1 MNLVI
6 VESPAKAKTINKY
19 LGDNYTVLASYGHIR
34 DLPSKNGSVDPENKF
49 QMEWEI
55 DSFSKK
61 YLKEITDVAKD
72 SDKIILATDPDR
84 EGEAI
89 AWHVKE
95 FLDEK
100 KILKDKKIERVVFNE
115 ITKKAV
121 INGIE
126 NPRSLEGQLVDAYM
140 ARRALDYLVGF
151 NISPILWTKLPGS
164 KSAGRVQS
172 VALRLLTEREH
183 EIEVFN
189 PEEFWTINVNF
200 ITSSKNILTSSI
212 SELNGEKIEKF
223 SFRNKEDVNNAIS
236 KIKEKKY
243 SIKDITSKIYTR
255 NPSGP
260 FTTSTLQQSASS
272 KLGFGASRTMQIA
285 QRLYQGIEIDGDTKG
300 LITYMRT
307 DGTNISKEA
316 IPLFRKYIEENY
328 GDDYLPE
335 QANNYSGKKAKNA
348 QEAHEA
354 IRPTEIKNSPES
366 IKKYLSTDQYKL
378 YDLIWSRA
386 LSSQMQPAK
395 FDRKTILIT
404 SEDGK
409 NILKS
414 SGSTVKF
421 DGFLKLQKIDENDD
435 EKILPEVSKGPIEI
449 KEFNDEQHFT
459 QPPPRFSEAS
469 LVKKLEELG
478 IGRPSTYA
486 SIISV
491 ISNRG
496 YADIV
501 NKRFFPTD
509 RGKLLSAF
517 LEKLFSRYVDYD
529 FTAKLEDQLDDIT
542 SGKENWIKVLDQFW
556 IDFNKNVL
564 NVKEKRTREVLDL
577 LNDSLGK
584 LIFDTDENGK
594 IDRKCKLCQTGELS
608 LKNSFRGGAF
618 IGCSGYPE
626 CKFTR
631 PLSKIKASQQVN
643 LAEPKLIGKNDIGK
657 DIYLKNG
664 RFGPYLQYELSDEE
678 IENIKKPKTK
688 TKKKKK
694 EESNFK
700 NVSIPKGLDIE
711 NVDLDKAK
719 YLCSLPKIIG
729 KHPDLDKDITINVGR
744 FGPYLKC
751 DNKSAR
757 LESIDEL
764 FNIGL
769 NRAITLIS
777 EAKPGRISSSIIK
790 DLGEH
795 PEDKKPVRIMKGQYG
810 PYIKYKSLNATIP
823 EEKDPAELTMEEALI
838 LIEKRKEYDR
848 SKKRKKKMKL
858 LIFII
863 LILNLCLSTSFSA
876 EKKDCSKFK
885 KFSKNHIACKASN
898 LKAGT
903 KNTAGKIKNK
913 TGNILK
919 VTTGIFKKN

>member
-34 DLPSKNGSVDPENKF
+34 DLPSKNGSVDPSEKF
-49 QMEWEI
+49 KMIWEV

-61 YLKEITDVAKD
+61 YLKEITDVAKK
-72 SDKIILATDPDR
+72 SEKIILATDPDR

-95 FLDEK
+95 YLDEK
-100 KILKDKKIERVVFNE
+100 KLLKDKKIERVVFNE

-121 INGIE
+121 TKGIE
-126 NPRSLEGQLVDAYM
+126 NPRNIEPNLVDAYM

-183 EIEVFN
+183 EIEQFL
-189 PEEFWTINVNF
+189 PEEFWTLNVDF
-200 ITSSKNILTSSI
+200 KSSKGDILRSNIVKINDS
-212 SELNGEKIEKF
+212 KIEKF
-223 SFRNKEDVNNAIS
+223 SFKNKEDINNAIEIIKKS
-236 KIKEKKY
+236 NYKI
-243 SIKDITSKIYTR
+243 SDINSKIYTR

-260 FTTSTLQQSASS
+260 FTTSTLQQTASS

-285 QRLYQGIEIDGDTKG
+285 QRLYQGIDIDGDTVG

-307 DGTNISKEA
+307 DGTNISKDA
-316 IPLFRKYIEENY
+316 INDFRNFIEKTY
-328 GDDYLPE
+328 GNNYLPSE
-335 QANNYSGKKAKNA
+335 PNNYSGKKAKNA

-354 IRPTEIKNSPES
+354 IRPTDITRTPELM
-366 IKKYLSTDQYKL
+366 KKFLSTDQVKL
-378 YDLIWSRA
+378 YDLIWCRA
-386 LSSQMQPAK
+386 LSSQMEAAK
-395 FDRKTILIT
+395 FDRKTITIV
-404 SEDGK
+404 SENNLNQFK
-409 NILKS
+409 C
-414 SGSTVKF
+414 SGSTIKF
-421 DGFLKLQKIDENDD
+421 DGFLKLTRIDDED
-435 EKILPEVSKGPIEI
+435 EKIIPEVNKDEVSIEDFI
-449 KEFNDEQHFT
+449 DEQHYT

-517 LEKLFSRYVDYD
+517 LEKLFSKYVDYG
-529 FTAKLEDQLDDIT
+529 FTAGLEEQLDDIT
-542 SGKENWIKVLDQFW
+542 SGKEEWIRVLDNFW
-556 IDFNKNVL
+556 KDFNLNVL

-577 LNDSLGK
+577 LNESLGE
-584 LIFDTDENGK
+584 LIFEADKNGN
-594 IDRKCKLCQTGELS
+594 IDRKCKLCNSGELS

-618 IGCSGYPE
+618 IGCSNYPE

-631 PLSKIKASQQVN
+631 PLSKSKANDQIA
-643 LAEPKLIGKNDIGK
+643 LAEPKLVGQNENGKEIF
-657 DIYLKNG
+657 LKNG
-664 RFGPYLQYELSDEE
+664 RFGPYLQYENIDDEK
-678 IENIKKPKTK
+678 N

-694 EESNFK
+694 KKKNENLR
-700 NVSIPKGLDIE
+700 NVSIPKGIE
-711 NVDLDKAK
+711 IDQIDLEKAK
-719 YLCSLPKIIG
+719 YLCSLPKVIG
-729 KHPDLDKDITINVGR
+729 KHPDNGNDITINSGR

-751 DNKSAR
+751 ENKSAR
-757 LESIDEL
+757 LENVEEL
-764 FNIGL
+764 FTIGL
-769 NRAITLIS
+769 NRAIALIA
-777 EAKPGRISSSIIK
+777 EAKPGRISSSLIK

-823 EEKDPAELTMEEALI
+823 EEKDPTELTMDEALI
-838 LIEKRKEYDR
+838 LIEKRREYD
-848 SKKRKKKMKL
+848 KNKKKG
-858 LIFII
+858 
-863 LILNLCLSTSFSA
+863 
-876 EKKDCSKFK
+876 KK
-885 KFSKNHIACKASN
+885 
-898 LKAGT
+898 
-903 KNTAGKIKNK
+903 
-913 TGNILK
+913 
-919 VTTGIFKKN
+919 

>member
-19 LGDNYTVLASYGHIR
+19 LGADYTVLASYGHIR
-34 DLPSKNGSVDPENKF
+34 DLPSKNGSVDPENSFK
-49 QMEWEI
+49 MIWEV

-61 YLKEITDVAKD
+61 YLKEITDTAKN

-100 KILKDKKIERVVFNE
+100 KLLKDKKVERVVFNE

-121 INGIE
+121 TNGID
-126 NPRSLEGQLVDAYM
+126 NPRNIENELVDAYM

-183 EIEVFN
+183 EIEVFQ
-189 PEEFWTINVNF
+189 PKEFWTLNVNF
-200 ITSSKNILTSSI
+200 LTKDNLIINTNINQLD
-212 SELNGEKIEKF
+212 GKKIEKF
-223 SFRNKEDVNNAIS
+223 SFKNKVEVNS
-236 KIKEKKY
+236 GVELIKNKKY
-243 SIKDITSKIYTR
+243 KISDITSKTYTR

-260 FTTSTLQQSASS
+260 FTTSTLQQTSSS

-285 QRLYQGIEIDGDTKG
+285 QRLYQGIDIDGETVG

-307 DGTNISKEA
+307 DGTNISKDA
-316 IPLFRKYIEENY
+316 VISFRDFITQNY
-328 GDDYLPE
+328 GNDYLPTSPL
-335 QANNYSGKKAKNA
+335 NYSGKKAKNA

-354 IRPTEIKNSPES
+354 IRPTEISRVPDDM
-366 IKKYLSTDQYKL
+366 KKYLSTDQYKL
-378 YDLIWSRA
+378 YNLIWSRS
-386 LSSQMQPAK
+386 LSSQMESAK
-395 FDRKTILIT
+395 FDRKTITI
-404 SEDGK
+404 SSDDEK
-409 NILKS
+409 NIFKA
-414 SGSTVKF
+414 SGSTLKF
-421 DGFLKLQKIDENDD
+421 DGFLKVSNLDGYKDEEN
-435 EKILPEVSKGPIEI
+435 ILPDVSKGEVSY
-449 KEFNDEQHFT
+449 KDFNDEQHFT
-459 QPPPRFSEAS
+459 QPPPRYSEAS

-496 YADIV
+496 YADIE

-517 LEKLFSRYVDYD
+517 LEKLFSKYVDYD

-542 SGKENWIKVLDQFW
+542 SGKENWIKVLEEFW
-556 IDFNKNVL
+556 RDFNLNVTD
-564 NVKEKRTREVLDL
+564 VKEKRTREVLDL
-577 LNDSLGK
+577 LNESLGS
-584 LIFDTDENGK
+584 LIFEVDKDGN
-594 IDRKCKLCQTGELS
+594 INRKCRLCDSGQLS

-618 IGCSGYPE
+618 IGCSNYPD

-631 PLSKIKASQQVN
+631 PLSKSKAAQQLT
-643 LAEPKLIGKNDIGK
+643 LAEPKLIGQNDLGK

-664 RFGPYLQYELSDEE
+664 RFGPYLQYEKEKDEE
-678 IENIKKPKTK
+678 E
-688 TKKKKK
+688 TKKKKRK
-694 EESNFK
+694 LKKDENNMK
-700 NVSIPKGLDIE
+700 NVSIPKGIDIKSI
-711 NVDLDKAK
+711 DLERAK
-719 YLCSLPKIIG
+719 YLCSLPLSLG
-729 KHPDLDKDITINVGR
+729 KNPDNDKDITVNVGR

-751 DNKSAR
+751 ENKSAR
-757 LESIDEL
+757 LENVEEI

-769 NRAITLIS
+769 NRAVTLIA
-777 EAKPGRISSSIIK
+777 EAKPGRISSSLIK

-795 PEDKKPVRIMKGQYG
+795 PEDKKPVRVMKGQYG

-823 EEKDPAELTMEEALI
+823 EEKDPIELTMEEALI
-838 LIEKRKEYDR
+838 LIEKRKEYD
-848 SKKRKKKMKL
+848 KNKKK
-858 LIFII
+858 
-863 LILNLCLSTSFSA
+863 
-876 EKKDCSKFK
+876 KK
-885 KFSKNHIACKASN
+885 
-898 LKAGT
+898 
-903 KNTAGKIKNK
+903 GK
-913 TGNILK
+913 
-919 VTTGIFKKN
+919 

>member
-19 LGDNYTVLASYGHIR
+19 LGDKYTVLASYGHIR
-34 DLPSKNGSVDPENKF
+34 DLPSKNGSVNPEDKF
-49 QMEWEI
+49 KMIWEV

-61 YLKEITDVAKD
+61 YLKEITDAAKK
-72 SDKIILATDPDR
+72 SEKIILATDPDR

-95 FLDEK
+95 YLNEK
-100 KILKDKKIERVVFNE
+100 KLLKDKKIERVVFNE

-121 INGIE
+121 TNGID
-126 NPRSLEGQLVDAYM
+126 NPRNIESNLVDAYM

-183 EIEVFN
+183 EIEQFK
-189 PEEFWTINVNF
+189 PDEFWTLNVNF
-200 ITSSKNILTSSI
+200 KTSSGDILNSNIVI
-212 SELNGEKIEKF
+212 LNDIKVEKF
-223 SFRNKEDVNNAIS
+223 TFKNKEDINNATDIIKKSKYNIS
-236 KIKEKKY
+236 
-243 SIKDITSKIYTR
+243 DISSKIYTR
-255 NPSGP
+255 NPLGP
-260 FTTSTLQQSASS
+260 FTTSTLQQTASS

-285 QRLYQGIEIDGDTKG
+285 QRLYQGIDVDGDTVG

-307 DGTNISKEA
+307 DGTNISKDA
-316 IPLFRKYIEENY
+316 VTDFRKFIKDSY
-328 GDDYLPE
+328 GDIYLPRE
-335 QANNYSGKKAKNA
+335 PNNYSGKKAKNA

-354 IRPTEIKNSPES
+354 IRPTDISRTPES
-366 IKKYLSTDQYKL
+366 MKRFLSSDQVKL

-386 LSSQMQPAK
+386 LSSQMEAAK
-395 FDRKTILIT
+395 FDRKTITIISDDNLNQF
-404 SEDGK
+404 K
-409 NILKS
+409 C
-414 SGSTVKF
+414 SGSTIKF
-421 DGFLKLQKIDENDD
+421 DGFLKLTRIEDED
-435 EKILPEVSKGPIEI
+435 EKILPSVDRGEVSAIEFI
-449 KEFNDEQHFT
+449 DEQHFT

-517 LEKLFSRYVDYD
+517 LEKLFTKYVDYG
-529 FTAKLEDQLDDIT
+529 FTAGLEEQLDDIT
-542 SGKENWIKVLDQFW
+542 AGKEEWIKVLDNFW
-556 IDFNKNVL
+556 KDFNTNVA

-577 LNDSLGK
+577 LNESLGE
-584 LIFDTDENGK
+584 LIFEADKNGK
-594 IDRKCKLCQTGELS
+594 INRQCKLCSTGELS

-618 IGCSGYPE
+618 IGCSNYPE

-631 PLSKIKASQQVN
+631 PLSKSKANDQIA
-643 LAEPKLIGKNDIGK
+643 LAEPKLIGINENGKN
-657 DIYLKNG
+657 IYLKSG
-664 RFGPYLQYELSDEE
+664 RFGPYLQYEIAEQE
-678 IENIKKPKTK
+678 IS

-694 EESNFK
+694 INDNLK
-700 NVSIPKGLDIE
+700 NISIPKGIE
-711 NVDLDKAK
+711 IDQIDLEKAK
-719 YLCSLPKIIG
+719 YLCSLPKVIG
-729 KHPDLDKDITINVGR
+729 QHPENGKDITINSGR

-751 DNKSAR
+751 ENKSAR
-757 LESIDEL
+757 IENVEEL
-764 FNIGL
+764 FTIGL
-769 NRAITLIS
+769 NRAITLIA
-777 EAKPGRISSSIIK
+777 EAKPGRISSSLIK

-823 EEKDPAELTMEEALI
+823 EEKDPTELTMEEALI
-838 LIEKRKEYDR
+838 LIEKRKEYDKN
-848 SKKRKKKMKL
+848 KKRKKK
-858 LIFII
+858 
-863 LILNLCLSTSFSA
+863 
-876 EKKDCSKFK
+876 
-885 KFSKNHIACKASN
+885 
-898 LKAGT
+898 
-903 KNTAGKIKNK
+903 
-913 TGNILK
+913 
-919 VTTGIFKKN
+919 